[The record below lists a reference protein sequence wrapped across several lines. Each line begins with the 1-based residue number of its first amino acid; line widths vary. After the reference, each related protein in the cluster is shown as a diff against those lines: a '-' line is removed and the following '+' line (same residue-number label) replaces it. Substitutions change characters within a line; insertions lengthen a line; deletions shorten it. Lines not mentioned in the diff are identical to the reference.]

1 MARNIT
7 NRLDT
12 GCSLDADGTTTLLTA
27 SGLTSA
33 PSGITGA
40 GTFNT
45 SGVAWA
51 HLNCVTAVA
60 AVDITVYVYR
70 AGAWY
75 IANNFGFAGV
85 LTVPFGSYSYNFACL
100 GADYVNVRVTAVTG
114 STITV
119 DATLSQEV

>member
-7 NRLDT
+7 TRLDT

-33 PSGITGA
+33 PSGT
-40 GTFNT
+40 T
-45 SGVAWA
+45 GVAWA
-51 HLNCVTAVA
+51 HLSCTTAVA

-85 LTVPFGSYSYNFACL
+85 LTVPLGSYSYNFACL
-100 GADYVNVRVTAVTG
+100 GADYVNVRVTAITG

-119 DATLSQEV
+119 NATLSQEV